1 MPTRSHGRVK
11 ARQEQALE
19 RQKARDAR
27 GDAGQIA
34 LLDKGG
40 FVAKRERAR
49 IAARLEKAAA
59 RGAR

>member
-1 MPTRSHGRVK
+1 MPTRSHRRVK

-34 LLDKGG
+34 LLDRGG
-40 FVAKRERAR
+40 FRAKRERER
-49 IAARLEKAAA
+49 IAKRAAKA
-59 RGAR
+59 

>member
-1 MPTRSHGRVK
+1 MPTPRK
-11 ARQEQALE
+11 IRQEQALE

-40 FVAKRERAR
+40 FTAQRERAR
-49 IAARLEKAAA
+49 ISARIAKAAK
-59 RGAR
+59 

>member
-1 MPTRSHGRVK
+1 MPTRSHRRVK

-40 FVAKRERAR
+40 FRAKRERER
-49 IAARLEKAAA
+49 IAKRAAKAAK
-59 RGAR
+59 